1 MAIIAEA
8 LRSDTRARILEAA
21 FRSVSVYGLA
31 RFTMDDVARAA
42 GVSRQTVYRYFES
55 RDDLV
60 LGLVAREEEVF
71 LDGARAAFT
80 AHHRLE
86 DAMEQALLFSLRAAR
101 EHPLLDR
108 LLAAEPEALLPYL
121 TIRGGPLLAR
131 ARAVLEELLRG
142 RADVRPELLHRA
154 VDLAVRAVVSYTL
167 TPTEDHPQ
175 AVARETAGILAAALH
190 PSRKEDRR

>member
-1 MAIIAEA
+1 MAVIAEA
-8 LRSDTRARILEAA
+8 LRSDTRARILDAA
-21 FRSVSVYGLA
+21 FRSVSVYGLS

-42 GVSRQTVYRYFES
+42 DVSRQTVYRYFPS

-60 LGLVAREEEVF
+60 LALVEREEEAF
-71 LDGARAAFT
+71 LDGTRAAFSS
-80 AHHRLE
+80 HPRLE

-131 ARAVLEELLRG
+131 ARAVLQELLRG
-142 RADVRPELLHRA
+142 RTDVRPELLHRA

-167 TPTEDHPQ
+167 TPTDDRPED
-175 AVARETAGILAAALH
+175 VARESARILTSALQQN
-190 PSRKEDRR
+190 RKEDRR